1 VVKLNIGVTSF
12 VLCLDI
18 HSSGIGFTMA
28 QLPVRSMCLVLDAK
42 DLAAYSVVHSR
53 SLELEGW
60 SGFHILSR
68 VCGFG
73 RCNRKAA
80 L

>member
-1 VVKLNIGVTSF
+1 
-12 VLCLDI
+12 
-18 HSSGIGFTMA
+18 MA
-28 QLPVRSMCLVLDAK
+28 QSPVRNMCLVLDAN

-60 SGFHILSR
+60 LGFHILSR